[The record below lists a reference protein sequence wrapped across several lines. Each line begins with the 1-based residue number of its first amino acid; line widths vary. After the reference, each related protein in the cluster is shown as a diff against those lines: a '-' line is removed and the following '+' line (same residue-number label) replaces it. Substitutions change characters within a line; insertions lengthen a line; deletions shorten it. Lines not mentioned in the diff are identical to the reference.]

1 MAQAAEA
8 ETRYSLRDEFRPDR
22 LLPSLTAGVLMGL
35 AEAAFAISLVSL
47 IFTGELAPYLPQ
59 GIGIALASAVVL
71 LITTALV
78 SAVPGVMSSVQ
89 DSPAVLMAVIAG
101 ALAGTLVRAG
111 VEDVLPTVLVA
122 LALSTLLTGMFL
134 LLLGFFN
141 LGGLVRYV
149 PYPVVGGFLAGTGW
163 LLAQG
168 SFGTM
173 ADYPLTLATIPD
185 LLRPDQLVL
194 WVPGIVCA
202 LVLFVGV
209 RSIKHFLAMPG
220 LLLAAVLVFYLGL
233 LVTGTS
239 FARAA
244 DLGLLLGK
252 VGAATWQP
260 FNPALLLA
268 ADWSSLFGQ
277 SGNVAILLALTLV
290 SVMLNVSSL
299 ELAINHDVDV
309 DRELRSAGFANV
321 VSGLLGGMAGYHW
334 LSLTTL
340 SYRIG
345 ARGRLAGIVAGLLAA
360 VILFIGGS
368 LLSFIPRP
376 LLGGLLLFLGLD
388 FLIDWVVGGWSRF
401 SRAEYGVV
409 LLILV
414 VIMVTN
420 FLIGVGVGLVAM
432 VILFAV
438 NYSQISVV
446 HHSLAGAETRS
457 NVERSANYRR
467 ALVEYGEQTYV
478 LELQGFIFFGTSNA
492 LLEQIRARVN
502 DPGRAPVRFV
512 ILDFRRVT
520 GLDSSAALSFS
531 KGRQLA
537 KARGIMLV
545 LTDTSEATLNRLEL
559 GSLSEDD
566 EDVKIFPDLD
576 RGLEW
581 CEDQILDIE
590 GVTRRHVPTTLRAQ
604 LAESGFETADTKRLM
619 DHLEQVKVKEGEYL
633 IRQGDEPDD
642 LYFIELGRVSI
653 YLELGDDRRV
663 RLRTL
668 GMGTA
673 VGELG
678 LYLDERRSA
687 SVIAD
692 MPSIAHRLT
701 RQTLD
706 EMRQKDPELA
716 AAFHELIIRLVSERL
731 AAANRSIEAL
741 HR

>member
-1 MAQAAEA
+1 
-8 ETRYSLRDEFRPDR
+8 
-22 LLPSLTAGVLMGL
+22 
-35 AEAAFAISLVSL
+35 
-47 IFTGELAPYLPQ
+47 
-59 GIGIALASAVVL
+59 
-71 LITTALV
+71 
-78 SAVPGVMSSVQ
+78 
-89 DSPAVLMAVIAG
+89 
-101 ALAGTLVRAG
+101 
-111 VEDVLPTVLVA
+111 
-122 LALSTLLTGMFL
+122 
-134 LLLGFFN
+134 
-141 LGGLVRYV
+141 
-149 PYPVVGGFLAGTGW
+149 
-163 LLAQG
+163 
-168 SFGTM
+168 
-173 ADYPLTLATIPD
+173 
-185 LLRPDQLVL
+185 
-194 WVPGIVCA
+194 
-202 LVLFVGV
+202 
-209 RSIKHFLAMPG
+209 
-220 LLLAAVLVFYLGL
+220 
-233 LVTGTS
+233 
-239 FARAA
+239 
-244 DLGLLLGK
+244 
-252 VGAATWQP
+252 
-260 FNPALLLA
+260 
-268 ADWSSLFGQ
+268 
-277 SGNVAILLALTLV
+277 
-290 SVMLNVSSL
+290 
-299 ELAINHDVDV
+299 
-309 DRELRSAGFANV
+309 
-321 VSGLLGGMAGYHW
+321 
-334 LSLTTL
+334 
-340 SYRIG
+340 
-345 ARGRLAGIVAGLLAA
+345 
-360 VILFIGGS
+360 
-368 LLSFIPRP
+368 

-716 AAFHELIIRLVSERL
+716 AAFHELIVRLVSERL

>member
-268 ADWSSLFGQ
+268 ADWNALLSQ

-692 MPSIAHRLT
+692 MPSIAYRLT
-701 RQTLD
+701 RQALD